1 VTTRIERKRMFV
13 LAHLS
18 DPHIGPLP
26 RPRLA
31 DLASKRMVGYVNWLR
46 GRSRAHRLDTLD
58 ALTRDLA
65 AQAHDHTAVT
75 GDLVNIAL
83 PAEFATAQAWLD
95 RLGSPADV
103 TFVPGNH
110 DAYVRAALPYW
121 DKHWEAFMQGDEEAA
136 RDPQALVARFP
147 FVRRRGLV
155 AFVGLSSAVP
165 TAPLSAAG
173 RLGREQIARAAE
185 ILRRL
190 ADEGLFRV
198 VLIHH
203 PLRHRWA
210 SPHKRLIDAAAFR
223 RALALAG
230 AELVLHGHD
239 HRHALVWLDGPGH
252 PIPVVGIPSASA
264 GPHGRHDE
272 PAGYNLYSIAGGL
285 GAWTCEVIS
294 RGFRRGATSVGETG
308 RYTLSIGG
316 AGLARQ

>member
-1 VTTRIERKRMFV
+1 MTIRIERKRMFV

-46 GRSRAHRLDTLD
+46 GRSRAHRLETLD

-65 AQAHDHTAVT
+65 GQAHDHTAVT

-121 DKHWEAFMQGDEEAA
+121 DKHWEAFMQGDEEVA
-136 RDPQALVARFP
+136 RDPQALAARFP
-147 FVRRRGLV
+147 FVRRRGSV

-165 TAPLSAAG
+165 TPPLSAAG

-190 ADEGLFRV
+190 ADEGLFRI

-210 SPHKRLIDAAAFR
+210 SPHKRLVDAAPFR
-223 RALALAG
+223 RALAQAG

-239 HRHALVWLDGPGH
+239 HRHALVWLDGPDR
-252 PIPVVGIPSASA
+252 PIAAIGIPSASA
-264 GPHGRHDE
+264 VANGRDE
-272 PAGYNLYSIAGGL
+272 PAGYNIYSIDGGP
-285 GAWTCEVIS
+285 GAWRCEVVS

-308 RYTLSIGG
+308 RYTLSPGG
-316 AGLARQ
+316 QA